1 MDQLLSKEALIS
13 KNGSVNPAE
22 VLKTRLLGFYVGAH
36 CYPPSRLFTPL
47 LIDFYNVV
55 NAQGKIFEVIYVSDD
70 REAEDMQEYFNSMPW
85 LSIPFSS
92 VERRMSIMKSFNV
105 VMKPALIICEPDG
118 TAVTLNGK
126 TDVETKGKDA
136 VLHWGKIQRGKIRR
150 TRAGKEYEIFRLVV
164 SPH

>member
-1 MDQLLSKEALIS
+1 
-13 KNGSVNPAE
+13 
-22 VLKTRLLGFYVGAH
+22 
-36 CYPPSRLFTPL
+36 
-47 LIDFYNVV
+47 
-55 NAQGKIFEVIYVSDD
+55 
-70 REAEDMQEYFNSMPW
+70 
-85 LSIPFSS
+85 
-92 VERRMSIMKSFNV
+92 MSIMKSFNV